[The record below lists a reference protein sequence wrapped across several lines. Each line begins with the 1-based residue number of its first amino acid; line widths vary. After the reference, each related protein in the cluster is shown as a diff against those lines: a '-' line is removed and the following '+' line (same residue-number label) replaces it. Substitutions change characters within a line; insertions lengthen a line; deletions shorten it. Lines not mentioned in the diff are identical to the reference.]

1 MFSVGDVV
9 RKLRHLRD
17 WTIDDLARRGEVN
30 KMTVSA
36 IERGH
41 SHQRASLDAV
51 GRALGVGDAT
61 GLEFKLREWATA
73 LAGPTAVSADV
84 REWLEIHDGLKR
96 DPEALRDIV
105 RFLRRYVRDLY
116 VPPPGGN
123 PERAARSASGTQGS
137 SRTIAR
143 GAHR

>member
-96 DPEALRDIV
+96 DPEALRDAV
-105 RFLRRYVRDLY
+105 RFLRRYVRDVHALRS
-116 VPPPGGN
+116 N
-123 PERAARSASGTQGS
+123 PEPGARSASGTRGS
-137 SRTIAR
+137 SRTNAPD
-143 GAHR
+143 AHR